1 MKTIS
6 RVSNLTVALISL
18 FLSANLFAQKND
30 PSSKEI
36 KQIKDVIERE
46 TTAFFEIDKQTWSA
60 CWAHEPYSFWSFAD
74 TTDVNSFSGW
84 EAIHQ
89 GFAEYFASSKPSTAK
104 IDRNWLDVKVF
115 GNGAY
120 VRFTQHVRDQD
131 ISRGEQ
137 AEVRVLEKQN
147 GQWRIVHVGV
157 ISSKKPIIVSQQSH
171 QN

>member
-1 MKTIS
+1 MKTIF
-6 RVSNLTVALISL
+6 RLSNLTVALIIL
-18 FLSANLFAQKND
+18 ILSGNLCAQKKD

-36 KQIKDVIERE
+36 KLIKDLIERE
-46 TTAFFEIDKQTWSA
+46 TKAFFEIDKKTWSE
-60 CWAHEPYSFWSFAD
+60 CWSHEPYAFWSFAD

-84 EAIHQ
+84 EAIRQ
-89 GFAEYFASSKPSTAK
+89 GFSEYFASSKPSTAK
-104 IDRNWLDVKVF
+104 IDRKWLEVKVF

-120 VRFTQHVRDQD
+120 ARFTQHVSDDD

-157 ISSKKPIIVSQQSH
+157 ISSKKPIIVNQQSH